1 MIMKSATEQYYEGLL
16 REKNRNAWAGVS
28 KQIGEVTAE
37 PVKVDM
43 FRTEE
48 TKAAGSAQYDEE
60 LQRREEVTRADG
72 VARAWKS
79 FGSDIAHAVNEG
91 L

>member
-1 MIMKSATEQYYEGLL
+1 ML
-16 REKNRNAWAGVS
+16 
-28 KQIGEVTAE
+28 
-37 PVKVDM
+37 
-43 FRTEE
+43 RTEE
-48 TKAAGSAQYDEE
+48 AKAAGPAQYDEE
-60 LQRREEVTRADG
+60 LQERAEAATADG